1 MAAVNRLEAIRCLK
15 LSLKNYQEQIKEAK
29 NHASSLLPESESIVI
44 EYEKNGIDSLID
56 EAIET
61 EDFFDKSCNR
71 ELFGYIEIC
80 KVLDKYMETDFPK
93 YLKSITE
100 IEDDVTD
107 LDLEEKITIAI
118 KYADLTKDL
127 MDEIG
132 DPAQIALMMVITSG
146 VLLGIAATGYG
157 AVAELIGALLLCI
170 GAAFSGTDI
179 IYGIMGLVKFYK
191 KVQAAKKDDELKEA
205 GKLFGDS
212 IAKLTVDGLFLV
224 LSFCGLKKANAR
236 INEGAY
242 LRERVQFGM
251 GSKRV
256 AEESYREIQFTE
268 ELRKLKNTE
277 IFTEEGLRHVMNGDV
292 NKKGEATGFHYE
304 NFPYSN
310 GSVVKDTVTKPN
322 AEGIYRAKVKVNGVP
337 KRAVSTFFPKDWT
350 AQQVIDA
357 INEAYKYRSIVPG
370 KKYLYYGKTSSG
382 IKLQM
387 ILDKDNKIITVYPVI
402 ID

>member
-1 MAAVNRLEAIRCLK
+1 MAAVNRLEAVRCLR
-15 LSLKNYQEQIKEAK
+15 LSLKSYQEQIKEAK
-29 NHASSLLPESESIVI
+29 SYKDNLLPESESIVI
-44 EYEKNGIDSLID
+44 GYEKNGIDALIS

-100 IEDDVTD
+100 IEDDITD
-107 LDLEEKITIAI
+107 LELEEKIATAI
-118 KYADLTKDL
+118 KYADLTKEI

-132 DPAQIALMMVITSG
+132 DPVKIALMMVITSG

-157 AVAELIGALLLCI
+157 AVAELIGSLLLCI
-170 GAAFSGTDI
+170 GAAFSGTDV
-179 IYGIMGLVKFYK
+179 IYGITGLVKFYR
-191 KVQAAKKDDELKEA
+191 KVQTAKNDDELKEA
-205 GKLFGDS
+205 GELFGDS

-242 LRERVQFGM
+242 LKERLQFGM

-256 AEESYREIQFTE
+256 AEESYREIKFTDE
-268 ELRKLKNTE
+268 ISKLKRTE
-277 IFTEEGLRHVMNGDV
+277 NFTDEGVRHVMNGTI
-292 NKKGEATGFHYE
+292 NKRGQATGYHYE
-304 NFPYSN
+304 GVPYSS
-310 GSVVKDTVTKPN
+310 GSVIKDTVTKPD
-322 AEGIYRAKVKVNGVP
+322 AQGIYSGKVTVNGVP
-337 KRAVSTFFPKDWT
+337 KRAASTFFPKDLT

-357 INEAYKYRSIVPG
+357 VNEAFKNRYVINGNVYKGTTSKGICIEMYLDDMG
-370 KKYLYYGKTSSG
+370 K
-382 IKLQM
+382 IKSAFPLE
-387 ILDKDNKIITVYPVI
+387 N
-402 ID
+402 